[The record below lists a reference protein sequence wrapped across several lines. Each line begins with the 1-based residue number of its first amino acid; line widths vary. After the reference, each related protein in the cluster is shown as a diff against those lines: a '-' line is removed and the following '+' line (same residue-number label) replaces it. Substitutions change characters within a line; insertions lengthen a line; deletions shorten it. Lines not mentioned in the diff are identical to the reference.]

1 MTTAH
6 AVAAP
11 CCADD
16 SPKLQ
21 ETPEN
26 TFVCI
31 PPLVEKAQRV
41 LRNRLRV
48 DAANRYILD
57 GVPASIR
64 EIVTAA
70 NAFIEHCGGALLAY
84 PGLNSLYDRDAP
96 QMRVKQRIT
105 SALI

>member
-1 MTTAH
+1 MTTPH

-11 CCADD
+11 CRVDN
-16 SPKLQ
+16 SQELQ
-21 ETPEN
+21 VTPEH
-26 TFVCI
+26 TLVCI

-41 LRNRLRV
+41 LRKRLRV
-48 DAANRYILD
+48 DAASRYILD
-57 GVPASIR
+57 GVPVSIR

-70 NAFIEHCGGALLAY
+70 NAFIEYEGGTLLAY

-96 QMRVKQRIT
+96 QMRVTQRIT